1 MDRLIAHPWPGNV
14 RELRN
19 VIERAAILFPGRTVS
34 AEEVDLLLHRRTRV
48 DRAERAAV
56 WEASERAVPLP
67 VMPMPVPEPATAGDD
82 TLINDG
88 PVDLRTVVAE
98 LEHRYISAALDRTEG
113 VVAVAARS
121 LSLPRP
127 TLLQKLGRKHV
138 VEGNREST

>member
-67 VMPMPVPEPATAGDD
+67 VMPQPVPEPATAGDD
-82 TLINDG
+82 PLIHDA
-88 PVDLRTVVAE
+88 PVARRPVPADLAPPHSRQP
-98 LEHRYISAALDRTEG
+98 LH
-113 VVAVAARS
+113 
-121 LSLPRP
+121 P
-127 TLLQKLGRKHV
+127 T
-138 VEGNREST
+138 

>member
-67 VMPMPVPEPATAGDD
+67 VLPMPVPEPATAGDD
-82 TLINDG
+82 PLPHDRPAPPPTGAASPDARRDG
-88 PVDLRTVVAE
+88 
-98 LEHRYISAALDRTEG
+98 
-113 VVAVAARS
+113 
-121 LSLPRP
+121 
-127 TLLQKLGRKHV
+127 
-138 VEGNREST
+138 